1 MTSDLPCITDIL
13 EGYKDVI
20 TPSIYEKLCIDVRT
34 AFNERDAFWS
44 TLCHKLRLQLDEAK
58 GALETQ
64 LTVNEQQHQQLCE
77 LLTVNRRCGLMIDHL
92 MEEFND
98 TQ

>member
-58 GALETQ
+58 
-64 LTVNEQQHQQLCE
+64 
-77 LLTVNRRCGLMIDHL
+77 RCS
-92 MEEFND
+92 
-98 TQ
+98 

>member
-44 TLCHKLRLQLDEAK
+44 TLCHKLRSQLNEAK
-58 GALETQ
+58 DALETQ

-77 LLTVNRRCGLMIDHL
+77 LLVVNRRCGLMIDHL

>member
-1 MTSDLPCITDIL
+1 MTNDLPRITDIL
-13 EGYKDVI
+13 ESYKNVV
-20 TPSIYEKLCIDVRT
+20 TPSVYEKLCIDVKT

-92 MEEFND
+92 MEELND

>member
-1 MTSDLPCITDIL
+1 MTNDLSRITDIL
-13 EGYKDVI
+13 ESYKGVV
-20 TPSIYEKLCIDVRT
+20 TPSDYEKLCIDVRT

-58 GALETQ
+58 DALETQ

-77 LLTVNRRCGLMIDHL
+77 LLIVNRRCGSMIDHL